1 MIPAFPEFKKIS
13 TDDREAVESYTRRY
27 QPYSD
32 FNFTNLWA
40 WDTSGER
47 MISELKGN
55 FVVRFTDYKTC
66 EHLLSFLGSN
76 ESEST
81 ARQLLHFAEASGVS
95 PILRFITEES
105 MQNLQNSNLYVEEDQ
120 DNFDYIFSVSELV
133 ALQGSKFK
141 GKRHLAEGFLREYP
155 DVLFESRE
163 LSDVFVQEQII
174 SVLRRWEDKK
184 KLDNKTYDLGHE
196 KKALSRLLETANKH
210 KLILSC
216 IFLHDA
222 MIGFSI
228 DEIVPHQYAISH
240 FFKADNSFKG
250 ISEFLNEKV
259 AQYLVVHDVVL
270 WNWQQD
276 LGIEDLRR
284 SKMSYRPVNFLKKY
298 RVSFGP
304 QKIKHGEEKNAIEH
318 TSVV

>member
-1 MIPAFPEFKKIS
+1 
-13 TDDREAVESYTRRY
+13 
-27 QPYSD
+27 
-32 FNFTNLWA
+32 
-40 WDTSGER
+40 
-47 MISELKGN
+47 
-55 FVVRFTDYKTC
+55 
-66 EHLLSFLGSN
+66 
-76 ESEST
+76 
-81 ARQLLHFAEASGVS
+81 
-95 PILRFITEES
+95 
-105 MQNLQNSNLYVEEDQ
+105 
-120 DNFDYIFSVSELV
+120 
-133 ALQGSKFK
+133 
-141 GKRHLAEGFLREYP
+141 
-155 DVLFESRE
+155 
-163 LSDVFVQEQII
+163 
-174 SVLRRWEDKK
+174 
-184 KLDNKTYDLGHE
+184 
-196 KKALSRLLETANKH
+196 
-210 KLILSC
+210 
-216 IFLHDA
+216 

-228 DEIVPHQYAISH
+228 DEIVPHSIRYIT

>member
-13 TDDREAVESYTRRY
+13 IDDREAVESYTCRY

-40 WDTSGER
+40 WDTRGER

-55 FVVRFTDYKTC
+55 LVVRFTDYKTC
-66 EHLLSFLGSN
+66 EQAFSFLGAN
-76 ESEST
+76 ESEIT
-81 ARQLLHFAEASGVS
+81 AHQLLHFAEKSGVS
-95 PILRFITEES
+95 PVLCFITEES
-105 MQNLQNSNLYVEEDQ
+105 MQDLQNSNLYVEEDQ

-133 ALQGSKFK
+133 VLQGSKFK

-163 LSDVFVQEQII
+163 LSDAFVQKQIT
-174 SVLRRWEDKK
+174 SVLRRWEEKK
-184 KLDNKTYDLGHE
+184 KLDNKTYDLEHE
-196 KKALSRLLETANKH
+196 EKALNRLLETANNH

-228 DEIVPHQYAISH
+228 DEIVLHQYAISH

-250 ISEFLNEKV
+250 VSEFLNEKV
-259 AQYLVVHDVVL
+259 SQYLVAHDVVL

-298 RVSFGP
+298 RVSFDP
-304 QKIKHGEEKNAIEH
+304 REIKHRKEKGGIEH
-318 TSVV
+318 NSIV